1 MGLLST
7 LATGVFPD
15 YPTPVQFCH
24 ELPFYFFPESQ
35 FGESHP
41 GFLFFC
47 KPILQPDETATSIE
61 PGFMNVP
68 TGTVLFFNGLLPVA
82 ARF

>member
-7 LATGVFPD
+7 LAAGVFPD
-15 YPTPVQFCH
+15 YPTRVQFCH

-61 PGFMNVP
+61 PQPSGSGFFVNQTDPVP
-68 TGTVLFFNGLLPVA
+68 AP
-82 ARF
+82 